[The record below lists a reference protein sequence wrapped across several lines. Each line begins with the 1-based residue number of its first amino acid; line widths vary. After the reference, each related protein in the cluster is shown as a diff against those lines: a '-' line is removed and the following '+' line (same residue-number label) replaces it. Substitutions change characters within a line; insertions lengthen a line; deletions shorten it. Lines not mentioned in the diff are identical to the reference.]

1 MLKGS
6 DLKSL
11 LKKVDDNRRMINE
24 HHIEKECKFENF
36 RQALHLTNKVGEL
49 AQNHDIHL
57 TRGKV
62 KLTIWAHKVGG
73 LTKSDFI
80 LAAKSDQL
88 F

>member
-1 MLKGS
+1 M
-6 DLKSL
+6 
-11 LKKVDDNRRMINE
+11 VNE

-36 RQALHLTNKVGEL
+36 RQALDFTNKIGEL
-49 AQNHDIHL
+49 AENQGHRHDIYL
-57 TRGKV
+57 ARGKV
-62 KLTIWAHKVGG
+62 KLIIWAHKVGG

>member
-1 MLKGS
+1 
-6 DLKSL
+6 
-11 LKKVDDNRRMINE
+11 MINE

-36 RQALHLTNKVGEL
+36 RQALDFTNKIGEL
-49 AQNHDIHL
+49 AENQGHHHDIYL
-57 TRGKV
+57 VWGKV
-62 KLTIWAHKVGG
+62 KLSIWAHKVGG